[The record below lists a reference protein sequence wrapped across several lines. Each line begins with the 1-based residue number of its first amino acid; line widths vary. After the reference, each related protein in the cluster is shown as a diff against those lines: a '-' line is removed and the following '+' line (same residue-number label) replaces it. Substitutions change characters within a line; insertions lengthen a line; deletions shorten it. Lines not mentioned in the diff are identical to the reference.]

1 MGTRKN
7 GKVVYK
13 VSKKA
18 NLNKKLEI
26 DESKIKNS
34 KKRTEA
40 LTKEYSSGR
49 TPAKKTPTKKTTPKK
64 TSYIK
69 TGITGGAAQAAK
81 EYRKKNPAKNT
92 KKKETKKKETKKK
105 SNQLTSNEALLL
117 QNLTRTGSK
126 KVVEQGKKNAAKALT
141 TSKAKTD
148 EYKNLNKK
156 TSKKKSKQGTRLT
169 SNESL
174 LVQNLAR
181 TGTPNVVNKGLKGA
195 EKTLRTSKA
204 KTDEYKN
211 LNKKVAKQDEKFL
224 NSSPFAYGVMA
235 GSSPIPLKQ
244 TIERQTGQ
252 KINTSK
258 AEKTAG
264 YKAGYMAGLMG
275 EYIATGGIARGAVEQ
290 GIKAG
295 AKQLAKSTG
304 KKTAINVV
312 KKGQKLPKAVKKIS
326 TSIAADTIT
335 GIPTNTLEAGKE
347 ASEAAKGEKGKTFA
361 KSLALNTALDVG
373 FGGAM
378 EALPAAAKAVA
389 KKSKIKKAGQT
400 GNAKSPSRYAQNA
413 SETTALKATRQ
424 VASAETNPL
433 PTSKTGLDITANDSL
448 PKAGAGAKAGE
459 LSDARKFMSP
469 ETQEKVFEAVSK
481 RSGAKIE
488 YADLPEGVDGVY
500 KNGVIK
506 ISNKAQNP
514 AYTVMKHELTH
525 HIETSG
531 NYKAFADFVE
541 NNMREQGVDV
551 DGMIES
557 IISDYKAAGKNL
569 TNEEARKEFTAK
581 FTEEC
586 LFNSEKSI
594 ERLARENPSLFRQ
607 VYEWIVDTINK
618 IGASSETRF
627 LIDAQR
633 KYEKALRTATS
644 SADDVEKYLFV
655 GAEKN
660 KITIA
665 EKMEA
670 DGASP
675 EEIKKKLN
683 MHRGADGK
691 WRFETD
697 DSKASFY
704 PNGDARFAGDAEYQR
719 YRELTDKAE
728 KNMLGLSNEG
738 LTVAEETERKAL
750 AERFASL
757 PKGSTLADYM
767 THSEL
772 YDKYPNLKEMKLYRI
787 ANIPE
792 ETKGAF
798 SPEDKRIVVNSRLK
812 GDDFGR
818 TVTHETQH
826 AVQEIEDFARGAN
839 LETLSKNTDDIKY
852 ELKSKERAYN
862 SIAGRIIEAMDNT
875 GYFKKYGEDIDI
887 TNIAEQRRILQ
898 EHRGTPEEKTI
909 TQFLDR
915 FSELQQEMG
924 ALRTKVRE
932 LNKTSPVE
940 YYTNSAGEIE
950 ARQAEGRLN
959 MEAAQRRE
967 TLPDAS
973 GNKNA
978 TDPNKKET
986 SFHISKA
993 FSDEIDKTLNGETHG
1008 KNQVKARDHTPTVL
1022 VKNGVEDLPMLITQ
1036 KHIKSIVCTKD
1047 EAVRLGI
1054 KDNDV
1059 NYHGLGKKLLT
1070 KAIDGM
1076 DDPAAIYK
1084 QGDNNY
1090 LIITQIKDNTGNEII
1105 VPVSVNGKGW
1115 YNDVHIDE
1123 NHIQTVYGKK
1133 NLDRYLDKH
1142 SFEKIYEKKGD
1153 VSIHGVQFSGFNGS
1167 LDNSISKSLPK
1178 VNNMS
1183 KDSLGRKLSEDQRKY
1198 FDGVDLKLRD
1208 KDGNIKVYYHGTGR
1222 ADRVGREFKSERA
1235 TSGPMAF
1242 FTDDR
1247 QIATNYSKDKADT
1260 SLHYDSDYDNYYTQ
1274 FRTTVKGKDSSVGAL
1289 WNELSPSKRAE
1300 VTERAKHITWDD
1312 DLENIIFDPNQK
1324 RGNGSFDD
1332 YLLKEHKGNAIEA
1345 LTESW
1350 LENGE
1355 LFGRESDFLDIL
1367 KKAGIDADVKYMNP
1381 DYREEAVYETYLN
1394 IKNAFDTSDVTQE
1407 FVNKLKRFAAT
1418 ADMSKYAQKGMYADI
1433 WDKNNVS
1440 IEEFI
1445 RRLEGDIKNGT
1456 SHAWT
1461 SVPDVVTDFLKSE
1474 GFDGIVDAGGKG
1486 GGAYHQVVIP
1496 FRSEQIKDVNNAHPT
1511 AKSGIDLSTGRSLG
1525 GDAYIDNLRKVS
1537 ENLYGEKGN
1546 KYLPDARELKLV
1558 EEDGALPRVTR
1569 KVKGEAKAARYEKR
1583 KIRNFDKTVKEAL
1596 GVSKYGDSEKI
1607 KRLTSEAAE
1616 KMKDDTLTAK
1626 DKDELFNAV
1635 FEEGINVDMSFLE
1648 KYKGLKDEL
1657 RNKPLKITDSIKADI
1672 ADYND
1677 FRKGNMGTLRLSK
1690 EGRDIDVEYAEL
1702 RGLYPELFPEKNT
1715 PAEMLEEISSVAKSI
1730 RATETKISKLYDNEE
1745 AKEYIKYSR
1754 EQFDK
1759 ALDDL
1764 DKEMHIVKRYL
1775 KRDNEDVREAMHSA
1789 YDVKKLKR
1797 EADRVKQNVLLSD
1810 EDRGLVDML
1819 HSGKLKPENVSNFS
1833 QNSKNILEVYEAEKA
1848 VKNAEE
1854 PLKAIG
1860 AETKA
1865 GYMETAEDV
1874 LSGSDSFRDKKMGFA
1889 YNRETAER
1897 NLVDIAGKED
1907 GERIIREFFTPVH
1920 ENEALATKFKN
1931 AMRKEIKSL
1940 GISTKET
1947 YSTKFKFSSITQL
1960 FERLTGGKKKMSEAA
1975 LLQMYGEKKISKELL
1990 EEIGAPVEKIENAV
2004 KTIRRVYNDLITAA
2018 NEELVRHGYEPIEY
2032 RKDYFPHF
2040 EETKPD
2046 GLLAKIAEKLG
2057 FDIQTDELPTD
2068 IAGLTHTFRPGKKW
2082 FAHALSRGAKSTT
2095 EYDAIKGFDIYLEG
2109 ISDIIY
2115 HTEDIQKLRALE
2127 GAVRYKYSDK
2137 AVKDQIDELRTAL
2150 KKGQIDSSKFQS
2162 EVNKIYDEQD
2172 NTKLSK
2178 FATWLR
2184 DYTDGLAGKK
2194 TQADRVLEHN
2204 IGRGI
2209 YNSTKALEGRLAAN
2223 MVAVNPA
2230 SWLTNFIP
2238 LVQGGSVKPSSII
2251 KGMAETVQNKIRKDD
2266 FSDISAFLTNRKGSD
2281 ALWKSRTEKI
2291 QDFLTKP
2298 MKWIDGFTSEAI
2310 VRAKYA
2316 EEIAKGTNPGEAV
2329 RIADRF
2335 AADVIADRSKGSLP
2349 VSFNS
2354 KNPISKIFT
2363 MFQVE
2368 VNNQWSHLMKD
2379 IPRNSENVALTALAF
2394 TNFFVASYIFNDVY
2408 EHFVGRR
2415 PALDPIGWANEFM
2428 GDVTGKEV
2436 PNLWDAVV
2444 AAAKG
2449 QGFSLEDVDK
2459 DIAGAGT
2466 NLAKNAVKDLPFAG
2480 GLMEGGRV
2488 PISSALP
2495 NAWDTISAAG
2505 GLASGEGSKKKYW
2518 SQLGKEAL
2526 KPATYLL
2533 PPVGGGQAKKL
2544 YEAGMTLARQGDYG
2558 LDKEGEQQLKYAVD
2572 RNAGNVIKGTL
2583 FGKYTMGSGQQY
2595 IDNGFKMLSAK
2606 KTTAFK
2612 EAVNAG
2618 MKPSE
2623 AESFIKNLP
2632 EDTDAARS
2640 RIFNS
2645 DLTGAQKN
2653 AVGKAIQ
2660 KGDKKINYSNES
2672 IYKYSLLDKQQKEKV
2687 DELTDKGFT
2696 RESAMEIRKAVKGC
2710 SGQMSQVM
2718 ALASTG
2724 YDMPEVYNALGI
2736 KKGKNGNGPR
2746 EKAEMLISNGL
2757 SIEAFNA
2764 VKEASDANGSGNVSI
2779 KEAMKYL
2786 DDSGYSRSECYA
2798 LTFALT
2804 GCKHKNNPYR

>member
-40 LTKEYSSGR
+40 LTKEHSSGR
-49 TPAKKTPTKKTTPKK
+49 TPAKKTPAKKTTPKK
-64 TSYIK
+64 TSYTK

-92 KKKETKKKETKKK
+92 KKETKKKETKKK

-126 KVVEQGKKNAAKALT
+126 KVVEQGKKNAAKTLT
-141 TSKAKTD
+141 TSKAKTN
-148 EYKNLNKK
+148 EYKNLDKK

-174 LVQNLAR
+174 LVQNLIR

-244 TIERQTGQ
+244 TLERQTGQ

-290 GIKAG
+290 GIKTG

-373 FGGAM
+373 LGGAM
-378 EALPAAAKAVA
+378 EAVPAAVKAVA

-413 SETTALKATRQ
+413 SETTALKAAHQ

-433 PTSKTGLDITANDSL
+433 HTSETGLGVTANDSL
-448 PKAGAGAKAGE
+448 PKAGAGVKGE
-459 LSDARKFMSP
+459 ELPDTRKFMSP

-500 KNGVIK
+500 KNGVIT

-633 KYEKALRTATS
+633 KYEKALKTATA

-655 GAEKN
+655 GKR
-660 KITIA
+660 
-665 EKMEA
+665 A
-670 DGASP
+670 DGIEVYRTSD
-675 EEIKKKLN
+675 EIQN
-683 MHRGADGK
+683 
-691 WRFETD
+691 
-697 DSKASFY
+697 
-704 PNGDARFAGDAEYQR
+704 
-719 YRELTDKAE
+719 
-728 KNMLGLSNEG
+728 
-738 LTVAEETERKAL
+738 
-750 AERFASL
+750 L
-757 PKGSTLADYM
+757 P
-767 THSEL
+767 
-772 YDKYPNLKEMKLYRI
+772 
-787 ANIPE
+787 
-792 ETKGAF
+792 
-798 SPEDKRIVVNSRLK
+798 
-812 GDDFGR
+812 
-818 TVTHETQH
+818 Q
-826 AVQEIEDFARGAN
+826 
-839 LETLSKNTDDIKY
+839 
-852 ELKSKERAYN
+852 KERAKMFLNKMKSDYYGRTAKFEKNGQPYYARFEDSDVKKNIYGDKQSDRSGLKAKVKAGAEGDIFELVENAKYDRSSAEKGKSGKPHAGVETWDYYVKTVQVDNKVYDELINVRLKPDGEYVYN
-862 SIAGRIIEAMDNT
+862 ISLKEN
-875 GYFKKYGEDIDI
+875 KKTAPAAHQAPAYNGK
-887 TNIAEQRRILQ
+887 NRMA
-898 EHRGTPEEKTI
+898 TPE
-909 TQFLDR
+909 
-915 FSELQQEMG
+915 
-924 ALRTKVRE
+924 
-932 LNKTSPVE
+932 
-940 YYTNSAGEIE
+940 AGENR
-950 ARQAEGRLN
+950 AVKGTALN
-959 MEAAQRRE
+959 
-967 TLPDAS
+967 P
-973 GNKNA
+973 
-978 TDPNKKET
+978 
-986 SFHISKA
+986 
-993 FSDEIDKTLNGETHG
+993 
-1008 KNQVKARDHTPTVL
+1008 
-1022 VKNGVEDLPMLITQ
+1022 
-1036 KHIKSIVCTKD
+1036 
-1047 EAVRLGI
+1047 
-1054 KDNDV
+1054 
-1059 NYHGLGKKLLT
+1059 
-1070 KAIDGM
+1070 
-1076 DDPAAIYK
+1076 
-1084 QGDNNY
+1084 
-1090 LIITQIKDNTGNEII
+1090 
-1105 VPVSVNGKGW
+1105 
-1115 YNDVHIDE
+1115 
-1123 NHIQTVYGKK
+1123 
-1133 NLDRYLDKH
+1133 
-1142 SFEKIYEKKGD
+1142 
-1153 VSIHGVQFSGFNGS
+1153 GVQFPGINNSF
-1167 LDNSISKSLPK
+1167 DNSISKSLP
-1178 VNNMS
+1178 
-1183 KDSLGRKLSEDQRKY
+1183 E
-1198 FDGVDLKLRD
+1198 
-1208 KDGNIKVYYHGTGR
+1208 
-1222 ADRVGREFKSERA
+1222 
-1235 TSGPMAF
+1235 
-1242 FTDDR
+1242 
-1247 QIATNYSKDKADT
+1247 
-1260 SLHYDSDYDNYYTQ
+1260 
-1274 FRTTVKGKDSSVGAL
+1274 
-1289 WNELSPSKRAE
+1289 
-1300 VTERAKHITWDD
+1300 
-1312 DLENIIFDPNQK
+1312 
-1324 RGNGSFDD
+1324 
-1332 YLLKEHKGNAIEA
+1332 
-1345 LTESW
+1345 
-1350 LENGE
+1350 
-1355 LFGRESDFLDIL
+1355 
-1367 KKAGIDADVKYMNP
+1367 
-1381 DYREEAVYETYLN
+1381 
-1394 IKNAFDTSDVTQE
+1394 
-1407 FVNKLKRFAAT
+1407 
-1418 ADMSKYAQKGMYADI
+1418 
-1433 WDKNNVS
+1433 
-1440 IEEFI
+1440 
-1445 RRLEGDIKNGT
+1445 
-1456 SHAWT
+1456 
-1461 SVPDVVTDFLKSE
+1461 
-1474 GFDGIVDAGGKG
+1474 
-1486 GGAYHQVVIP
+1486 
-1496 FRSEQIKDVNNAHPT
+1496 VNNATDKKTRQLEIIRNSNKMTDDYHVGIRDVDDIKTFEEAMKDDESFFYGDFGLEDAEKALREGKVTVYSSKPIEQGGFVST
-1511 AKSGIDLSTGRSLG
+1511 SKNMAKDYAGGGEVYSRKVNLDDVAWINGDEGQYANIDSVKKAVEPLENRVSGDELLDAEDNIDLIKSVGGNVDSNGYVTLYHRTSHENAEQIRKNGSMSAKEDGVFFSTSKTGYNDGYGEDVIELKVPVEKLQLDDIFDNEAHFRVPLKNRESTLDVSDYIVHGKSSLSAG
-1525 GDAYIDNLRKVS
+1525 KQLQDSAGVVDNLKRVS

-1558 EEDGALPRVTR
+1558 EEDGTLPRVTR

-1657 RNKPLKITDSIKADI
+1657 RNRPLKITDSIKADI

-1690 EGRDIDVEYAEL
+1690 EGRDIDVEYAKL

-1730 RATETKISKLYDNEE
+1730 KATETKVSKLYDNEE

-1865 GYMETAEDV
+1865 GYMEAAENV

-1897 NLVDIAGKED
+1897 NLVDIAGKEE
-1907 GERIIREFFTPVH
+1907 GERIIREFFTPEH
-1920 ENEALATKFKN
+1920 ENEALATRFKN
-1931 AMRKEIKSL
+1931 AMRKEIKSQ
-1940 GISTKET
+1940 GVSIKET
-1947 YSTKFKFSSITQL
+1947 YSIKGDGQASKILRQL
-1960 FERLTGGKKKMSEAA
+1960 TGKKKISEAG
-1975 LLQMYGEKKISKELL
+1975 LLQLYGEKKISKELL
-1990 EEIGAPVEKIENAV
+1990 EEIGAPADKIENAV
-2004 KTIRRVYNDLITAA
+2004 KTMRRVYNDLITAA

-2057 FDIQTDELPTD
+2057 FDVQTDELPTD

-2082 FAHALSRGAKSTT
+2082 FAHALSRTSTHT
-2095 EYDAIKGFDIYLEG
+2095 EYDAIKGFDIYIEG
-2109 ISDIIY
+2109 IADIIY

-2127 GAVRYKYSDK
+2127 EVVRYKYSDK
-2137 AVKDQIDELRTAL
+2137 AVKDRIDSLRAAF
-2150 KKGQIDSSKFQS
+2150 KKGEIDGFTYHS
-2162 EVNKIYDEQD
+2162 EVDKIYKEHD

-2281 ALWKSRTEKI
+2281 ALWKSRTERI

-2298 MKWIDGFTSEAI
+2298 MKWIDEFTSEAI

-2583 FGKYTMGSGQQY
+2583 FGKYAMGSGQQY

-2687 DELTDKGFT
+2687 DELIDKGFT